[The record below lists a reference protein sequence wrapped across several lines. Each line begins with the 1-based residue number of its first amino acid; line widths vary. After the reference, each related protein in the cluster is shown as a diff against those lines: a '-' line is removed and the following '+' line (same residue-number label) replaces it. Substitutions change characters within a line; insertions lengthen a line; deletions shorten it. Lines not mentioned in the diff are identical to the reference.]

1 MKVRKISP
9 NDYDSRS
16 IGSDANQET
25 GLLTDVYEEIRSI
38 GGDSVGTGGTSVE
51 DVLGAAGVFH
61 ANHQGSSPPSCAT
74 SGSSPGDIMPKNKSS
89 PTSSAIASVQAALSA
104 LQAGQMSLNQVNIN
118 TKIINILQ
126 ISKWCIYIYHHP
138 FNSKELSTTLCTL
151 HIAYVDTIL
160 LRLLLK
166 HYSALC
172 VSQKV
177 RLSTTMWD
185 TLFWIWQLF
194 KKTTSTTKATMLYA
208 LFFNT
213 LLTVAVNEG
222 IH

>member
-104 LQAGQMSLNQVNIN
+104 LQAGQMSLNQVKIN

-126 ISKWCIYIYHHP
+126 WVISK
-138 FNSKELSTTLCTL
+138 
-151 HIAYVDTIL
+151 
-160 LRLLLK
+160 
-166 HYSALC
+166 
-172 VSQKV
+172 
-177 RLSTTMWD
+177 
-185 TLFWIWQLF
+185 
-194 KKTTSTTKATMLYA
+194 
-208 LFFNT
+208 
-213 LLTVAVNEG
+213 
-222 IH
+222 

>member
-89 PTSSAIASVQAALSA
+89 PTSSAIASVQAALAA
-104 LQAGQMSLNQVNIN
+104 LQAGQMSLNQVNNN
-118 TKIINILQ
+118 TKIANILQ
-126 ISKWCIYIYHHP
+126 
-138 FNSKELSTTLCTL
+138 N
-151 HIAYVDTIL
+151 
-160 LRLLLK
+160 
-166 HYSALC
+166 
-172 VSQKV
+172 
-177 RLSTTMWD
+177 
-185 TLFWIWQLF
+185 F
-194 KKTTSTTKATMLYA
+194 KMMHL
-208 LFFNT
+208 
-213 LLTVAVNEG
+213 
-222 IH
+222 